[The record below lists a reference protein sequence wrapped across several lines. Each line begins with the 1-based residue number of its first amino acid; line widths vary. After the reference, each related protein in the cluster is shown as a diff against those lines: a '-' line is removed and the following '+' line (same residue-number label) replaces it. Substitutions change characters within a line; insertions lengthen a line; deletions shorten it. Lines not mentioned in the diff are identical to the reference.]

1 MLEEYIYQGK
11 RRLRCG
17 YTTGSCAAAAAKA
30 STEMLLTGQ
39 TVCQVELLT
48 PKGILIA
55 PDVLE
60 ISIHQGAVCCAV
72 QKDSGDDP
80 DITNGILIYVRAEK
94 IPLGIEIDGGEGIG
108 RVTARG
114 LDQPVGAA
122 AINSVPRRMITAAVE
137 EISEKYDYH
146 GGIKITVFVPNGAEI
161 AQKTYNPRMGIEG
174 GISIIGTTGI
184 VEPMSNAALIET
196 IRTEERMR
204 RAEGKKNLLLTIGN
218 YSKSFLAREMP
229 FMLDQSVTCSNFIGE
244 AIDAALEYGFE
255 RILLIGHIGKLVKL
269 GAGIMNTHSAQAD
282 GRMDVLVTCA
292 VLAGTNG
299 AALAQLRQIPECVT
313 VDAALDILEQIGM
326 KEPTAQ
332 ILMRRVQYYLEVKV
346 KGGAE
351 IGAILF
357 SDKFGVIGQTATV
370 DGLMEK
376 ITEEYGEHHG

>member
-1 MLEEYIYQGK
+1 MLEEYIYHGK
-11 RRLRCG
+11 QRLRCG

-30 STEMLLTGQ
+30 SAEMLLTGEK
-39 TVCQVELLT
+39 VSRVELLT
-48 PKGILIA
+48 PKGIMIA
-55 PDVLE
+55 PDVLD
-60 ISIHQGAVCCAV
+60 ISINTDFVCCAV

-80 DITNGILIYVRAEK
+80 DITNGILIYARAEK

-114 LDQPVGAA
+114 LDQPAGAA
-122 AINSVPRRMITAAVE
+122 AINSVPRQMIAAAVA
-137 EISEKYDYH
+137 EICEIHDYR

-161 AQKTYNPRMGIEG
+161 AKKTYNPRMGIEG

-204 RAEGKKNLLLTIGN
+204 RAEGKQNLLLTIGN

-229 FMLDQSVTCSNFIGE
+229 FFLDKSVTCSNFIGE

-255 RILLIGHIGKLVKL
+255 RILIIGHIGKLVKL

-292 VLAGTNG
+292 VLAGAN
-299 AALAQLRQIPECVT
+299 AADWEALRNISACVT
-313 VDAALDILEQIGM
+313 VDAALEILDSIGM
-326 KEPTAQ
+326 KEKTAAV
-332 ILMRRVQYYLEVKV
+332 LMQRAQYYLEAKV

-351 IGAILF
+351 IGAIMF
-357 SDKFGVIGQTATV
+357 SDKFGVIGKTPMA
-370 DGLMEK
+370 DGIMEK
-376 ITEEYGEHHG
+376 ITEEYGKNNG